1 MEVEGNSFDDL
12 EKKLLDKKQVPK
24 KIKIIIVILIILII
38 LLIGASIFIY
48 FYFHNKN
55 EGNKVKE
62 EDKKSEEEY
71 LLEINGFKEEW
82 YDIFGN
88 RTINISYV
96 ENNVIP
102 NSFHK
107 NGANYIEELGDIN
120 NGKDWIKH
128 DVNVY
133 DLYIPFSSLSRKNK
147 HNGIILFVHGGGFEN
162 NTKQETECFAI
173 RFAKLGY
180 ITANIEY
187 TNSLDKYQEKGY
199 YRILD
204 EITPC
209 IKSIKK
215 ELISQNFDGDK
226 LELSLYGISAGG
238 QLIMLY
244 SFSVKNKIIPLKY
257 VMNSVGVFSIE
268 PQNWYIPAIDNIT
281 LDNIELVENIENA
294 KKNGSLIP
302 GDNSILLHITNL
314 MVGKQL
320 SLEEENKLVINNKIN
335 TNDEKY
341 KKIYKYAK
349 YGSPINVIGN
359 CTIPMLCL
367 YGGNDNL
374 VGVTHYS
381 NLKKAYK
388 ENGAENNIELVY
400 MKYAGHERFH
410 HGTEHDII
418 AMKTMHFKM
427 VEYAKKYFTND

>member
-1 MEVEGNSFDDL
+1 MEEKENALDDL
-12 EKKLLDKKQVPK
+12 EKNLLNNNPIPK
-24 KIKIIIVILIILII
+24 KIKIIIIILIILII
-38 LLIGASIFIY
+38 LLIGASISIF
-48 FYFHNKN
+48 FYFHNKDEGSN
-55 EGNKVKE
+55 EKKE
-62 EDKKSEEEY
+62 EQKKSEEEY

-88 RTINISYV
+88 RTINISYA

-147 HNGIILFVHGGGFEN
+147 YNGIILFVHGGGFEN

-204 EITPC
+204 EITAC

-268 PQNWYIPAIDNIT
+268 PQNWFIPAIDNIT

-302 GDNSILLHITNL
+302 GDNSILLHI
-314 MVGKQL
+314 
-320 SLEEENKLVINNKIN
+320 
-335 TNDEKY
+335 
-341 KKIYKYAK
+341 
-349 YGSPINVIGN
+349 
-359 CTIPMLCL
+359 
-367 YGGNDNL
+367 
-374 VGVTHYS
+374 
-381 NLKKAYK
+381 
-388 ENGAENNIELVY
+388 
-400 MKYAGHERFH
+400 F
-410 HGTEHDII
+410 
-418 AMKTMHFKM
+418 F
-427 VEYAKKYFTND
+427 

>member
-1 MEVEGNSFDDL
+1 
-12 EKKLLDKKQVPK
+12 
-24 KIKIIIVILIILII
+24 
-38 LLIGASIFIY
+38 
-48 FYFHNKN
+48 
-55 EGNKVKE
+55 
-62 EDKKSEEEY
+62 
-71 LLEINGFKEEW
+71 
-82 YDIFGN
+82 
-88 RTINISYV
+88 
-96 ENNVIP
+96 
-102 NSFHK
+102 
-107 NGANYIEELGDIN
+107 
-120 NGKDWIKH
+120 
-128 DVNVY
+128 
-133 DLYIPFSSLSRKNK
+133 
-147 HNGIILFVHGGGFEN
+147 
-162 NTKQETECFAI
+162 
-173 RFAKLGY
+173 
-180 ITANIEY
+180 
-187 TNSLDKYQEKGY
+187 
-199 YRILD
+199 
-204 EITPC
+204 
-209 IKSIKK
+209 
-215 ELISQNFDGDK
+215 
-226 LELSLYGISAGG
+226 
-238 QLIMLY
+238 MLY
-244 SFSVKNKIIPLKY
+244 SFLVKNKIIPLKY

-418 AMKTMHFKM
+418 AMKTMHIKM